1 MCFMKKVL
9 YFLAAA
15 VFAVAMAACTKPAD
29 NGKTDDNTPAA
40 ASPKADFDYAVDG
53 LKVTFTNKST
63 NATAYKWDFGDDET
77 SKEASPEHTY
87 ASGGSYSVKLTA
99 ANADGDVSIKEVR
112 IDVAGAPKA
121 YFTFEA
127 QKDRAGKFGLTV
139 KFDATASENATNIT
153 WDFGDGVTTEPG
165 TDFKPTHVYANYGK
179 YTVKAVVVNSAN
191 VMDTYQAEVDVIAYN
206 ELLQGGSMEEDDAK
220 YWTVVSTEVLDGD
233 YAPMAGVLSWVPT
246 FGYTEVKPAGGK
258 GGCLRLSSEN
268 QIHDQANNVIVYQGI
283 EVEEGDYL
291 EISAQMK
298 WGEET
303 NDSGLLWFGISEDTQ
318 FFENASCA
326 DGTSIVEMYNYWMS
340 GYENP
345 GSEAVPALD
354 SGFEADANYIAKN
367 LELGLGYSN
376 AGEPVA
382 HYWAQKTGTVYFY
395 VNLRSVWGSRFGP
408 GKDYFFDELS
418 VKVVPA
424 PEEE

>member
-1 MCFMKKVL
+1 MKKVL

-139 KFDATASENATNIT
+139 KFDATSSQNATNIT
-153 WDFGDGVTTEPG
+153 WDFGDGSTTEPG
-165 TDFKPTHVYANYGK
+165 TDFKTSHTYAEYGK
-179 YTVKAVVVNSAN
+179 YTVKAVVVNSAT

-206 ELLQGGSMEEDDAK
+206 ELLQGGSMEEEDAQ
-220 YWTVVSTEVLDGD
+220 YWTFESTEVLEDD
-233 YAPMAGVLSWVPT
+233 YATPKAGVLSWVPV
-246 FGYTEVKPAGGK
+246 FGFAEDGPSGGN

-268 QIHDQANNVIVYQGI
+268 QTHDQANNCWFYQAI
-283 EVEEGDYL
+283 DVVEGDYL
-291 EISAQMK
+291 ELSAQMK
-298 WGEET
+298 WNENT
-303 NDSGLLWFGISEDTQ
+303 NDCGLLWFGFVDDPATIPS
-318 FFENASCA
+318 
-326 DGTSIVEMYNYWMS
+326 DGLKDATVEMYNYWNS
-340 GYENP
+340 AYDNP
-345 GSEAVPALD
+345 GAEPVPAFD
-354 SGFEADANYIAKN
+354 GDFGANADYIAKN
-367 LELGLGYSN
+367 GELGLGYSN
-376 AGEPVA
+376 GGEPVA
-382 HYWAQKTGTVYFY
+382 HYWAQKTGTIYFY
-395 VNLRSVWGSRFGP
+395 VTIRSVWGSCHGP
-408 GKDYFFDELS
+408 GRYYYFDELS

-424 PEEE
+424 PEVE